1 MICASASVSTCNVFE
16 LKLAYFHLITIR
28 NMTKDMNNKSAMG
41 ILLTCVVVAQIG
53 VAVVLR
59 LVFFAY
65 LDIVDVKP

>member
-1 MICASASVSTCNVFE
+1 
-16 LKLAYFHLITIR
+16 
-28 NMTKDMNNKSAMG
+28 MTKDMNNKSAMG